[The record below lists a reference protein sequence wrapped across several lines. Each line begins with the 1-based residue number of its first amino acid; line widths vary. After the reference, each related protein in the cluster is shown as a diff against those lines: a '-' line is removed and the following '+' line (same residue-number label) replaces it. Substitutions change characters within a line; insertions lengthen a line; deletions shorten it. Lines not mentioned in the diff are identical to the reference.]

1 MENASK
7 ALLIAAAVL
16 IVILIIAMG
25 MNIFNSTDATTD
37 QVEVTMTTTEIST
50 FNNKFTSYLGT
61 NKSAANAKSLANV
74 VISNNAVETTD
85 KQVSITIGGGTAMT
99 SATTITNEIAK
110 LSGRGTISATV
121 DENTG
126 RITGI
131 TLTGFTS

>member
-16 IVILIIAMG
+16 IVLLIIAMG

-74 VISNNAVETTD
+74 VISNNAVETTE